1 MNGPGRAF
9 GAAGPAA
16 PSALHT
22 AAAALRLEDLD
33 YELPEELVAQAPA
46 EPRDAS
52 RLLVCRRLEGRLD
65 DRVFSDLPELL
76 REGDVLVRNDT
87 RVFPARSI
95 FRRATGGRIE
105 VLFLRPSAAG
115 EDRAG
120 ERGHDAAAAS
130 GGPVEVWEALL
141 RGRPRPGETLTSE
154 ALGEVWPL
162 VAERPLGD
170 GRWLV
175 SSRHERPLLDLL
187 EEVGATPL
195 PPYIHERLSDPER
208 YQTTYARL
216 VGSAA
221 APTAGLHFTPAL
233 DTALA
238 AAGVTIE
245 SVTLHVGLGT
255 FKPLVEESLAADRL
269 HNETYAVDAAVWARL
284 LAARAEGRRV
294 VAVGTTS
301 MRTLEHLAR
310 QAPEAAAP
318 AGPPPA
324 PATDSAAAVPVAYRG
339 ETSLFITPGF
349 DFRVVDALLTN
360 FHLPR
365 TSLLALVMA
374 FCGMEQTRRLYAH
387 AVRERYR
394 FYSFGDAMLAL

>member
-1 MNGPGRAF
+1 MSGAGRAC

-16 PSALHT
+16 P
-22 AAAALRLEDLD
+22 AALRLEDLD
-33 YELPEELVAQAPA
+33 YDLPRELVAQAPA
-46 EPRDAS
+46 EPRGAS
-52 RLLVCRRLEGRLD
+52 RLLVFRRSDESLD
-65 DRVFSDLPELL
+65 DRVFDDLPELL

-87 RVFPARSI
+87 RVFPARSF
-95 FRRATGGRIE
+95 FRRATGGRLE

-115 EDRAG
+115 EDGA
-120 ERGHDAAAAS
+120 RGGVRGAAAAS
-130 GGPVEVWEALL
+130 GDHAEVWEALL
-141 RGRPRPGETLTSE
+141 RGRPRRGETLSSE
-154 ALGEVWPL
+154 SLGERWPL
-162 VAERPLGD
+162 VAVRPLGD

-175 SSRHERPLLDLL
+175 ASRGARPVLELLD
-187 EEVGATPL
+187 EAGVMPL
-195 PPYIHERLSDPER
+195 PPYIHRRLGDPER

-233 DTALA
+233 DAALV

-255 FKPLVEESLAADRL
+255 FKPLAEETLAANRL
-269 HNETYAVDAAVWARL
+269 HSEAYEVDAAVWARL
-284 LAARAEGRRV
+284 LAARAQGRRV

-301 MRTLEHLAR
+301 VRTLEHLAR
-310 QAPEAAAP
+310 HAPEAATP
-318 AGPPPA
+318 AGLQPGA
-324 PATDSAAAVPVAYRG
+324 SAGQAAFRG
-339 ETSLFITPGF
+339 ETRLFITPGC
-349 DFRVVDALLTN
+349 DFRAVDAIVTN

-374 FCGMEQTRRLYAH
+374 FCGVEQTRGLYAH

>member
-1 MNGPGRAF
+1 MSGPGRAC
-9 GAAGPAA
+9 GAAGHPAPA
-16 PSALHT
+16 G
-22 AAAALRLEDLD
+22 LRLEDLD

-52 RLLVCRRLEGRLD
+52 RLLVCRRAGGSLH
-65 DRVFSDLPELL
+65 DRVFNELPELL

-87 RVFPARSI
+87 RVFPARSY

-105 VLFLRPSAAG
+105 VLFLRPRDSGENGARGAAHDSTGVSDG
-115 EDRAG
+115 EPG
-120 ERGHDAAAAS
+120 ET
-130 GGPVEVWEALL
+130 WEALL
-141 RGRPRPGETLTSE
+141 RGRPRPGETLSSE
-154 ALGEVWPL
+154 TLGEGWPL
-162 VAERPLGD
+162 VAVSPLGD

-175 SSRHERPLLDLL
+175 ASGHARPVLDLL
-187 EEVGATPL
+187 EEAGETPL
-195 PPYIHERLSDPER
+195 PPYIHRRLSDPER
-208 YQTTYARL
+208 YQTSYARL

-221 APTAGLHFTPAL
+221 APTAGLHFTAAL
-233 DTALA
+233 DAALA

-245 SVTLHVGLGT
+245 TVTLHVGLGT
-255 FKPLVEESLAADRL
+255 FKPLVEETLAANRL
-269 HNETYAVDAAVWARL
+269 HSETYEVDAAVWARL
-284 LAARAEGRRV
+284 LAARAQGRRI

-310 QAPEAAAP
+310 HAPEAATPPGP
-318 AGPPPA
+318 AA
-324 PATDSAAAVPVAYRG
+324 CRG

-349 DFRVVDALLTN
+349 DFRVVDAMLTN

-374 FCGMEQTRRLYAH
+374 FCGAEQTRRLYAH
-387 AVRERYR
+387 AVRARYR